1 MLCNIKV
8 VKIHARFHLSQF
20 YRYGENMSSNDKKTS
35 AGVASLAGETL
46 QNPNASKIQKSLAGS
61 ALAQSGSSKQTGSA
75 METTASKALQ
85 SDKYSET
92 TKKLAGSVLSQS
104 KK

>member
-1 MLCNIKV
+1 MLHFACRNPTITV
-8 VKIHARFHLSQF
+8 TS
-20 YRYGENMSSNDKKTS
+20 MSGNDKKTS
-35 AGVASLAGETL
+35 ASMASLASEIL
-46 QNPNASKIQKSLAGS
+46 QDPNASKIQKSLAGS

-75 METTASKALQ
+75 METKASKALQ